1 MVATPDNRADG
12 SSAAAPTSAPA
23 AGASAAAPAAASS
36 TTPAAAASA
45 PAKDPSANGTS
56 QSQPPAHSSAASSSS
71 APGGGVDAVGSIT
84 SSADQTA
91 AILTYLQ
98 RRGFTRAEAAFK
110 AEVDAFVTGA
120 TPQQAAAAADV
131 HGRPPTVSLDDL
143 AAKNAPRD
151 LRDKEHDSNGDERD
165 GAAKKGAK
173 ADAAARDRDKDKDK
187 DKDNV
192 FGAGD
197 DADASTAAAQALL
210 LDPTDRARGFNMLRS
225 WCQGSLDVYQPEL
238 LPILLPLFVHSF
250 IDLVSMGH
258 VTAASAFYAAHSAS
272 FLPTHTA
279 LLSQIRSLA
288 LPSHIL
294 SDPLAH
300 RFRTERYVL
309 KMSNTV
315 FSLLLGWL
323 TDGSGPAAGSASSTA
338 GLDEADAPARRGREA
353 MLKIVNERCR
363 IQVLAAQPYQ
373 IDASVL
379 EEGTGLTGAG
389 PSYSSHPIGPSSR
402 SRQHAALSKN
412 AVTEADAVA
421 EFNAKAAGPQLKLH
435 PALPLSERL
444 QTEVEKELK
453 EVERKER
460 EEASLLQ
467 QQQQQQQQHDL
478 QQHDLQ
484 QSQQASTAPSTQ
496 TQEPNSSTQ
505 GAEST
510 STAPTDPPTQPT
522 ATQDGSGDTTM
533 EDASTAMAKAGDP
546 SARAGTPST
555 GGQLDRAASTVRPS
569 EPPTAGSLLSAPAG
583 PDYSVGL
590 LAPQLTDLPPQ
601 APTFRTVDVKREV
614 QRVKDARKRIRLDP
628 SLLTAKA
635 TTGGAPSTHS
645 FRFSSGV
652 RDASINA
659 LGEEGA
665 RAARHAALPSVCAY
679 TYHDADDGVTCSTF
693 SQDVSLMAA
702 GFEESFVQV
711 WSLKGEKLRG
721 LKGDP
726 HLGGARD
733 RRSLERQREAQA
745 YTTRKLIGH
754 SGPVYGV
761 DFDPV
766 GGSAS
771 APKHLLS
778 SSADGTA
785 RLWSLET
792 FGALVAYRGH
802 QHPVW
807 DVKWSP
813 LGTYFATASADKTAR
828 LWSTERINP
837 LRMYAGHLSDVDC
850 LAFHPNS
857 LYLATGSSDRTVRL
871 WDVQRGACVRL
882 FVGHQSPISCL
893 EVSPDGKYLA
903 SASTGSGT
911 ASPFGNEDPSSI
923 SSQTNDVS
931 ISLWDLASGRRIKKM
946 WGHRER
952 VNSMS
957 FSADG
962 SILVTGGQDRSV
974 RCWDVRAV
982 GGQRKAASS
991 TIASADTGVMASSTP
1006 ASAAVAAAAAAAASV
1021 ATPTAAS
1028 RGGAAAAAAAAA
1040 AKVDWHSSADCIAT
1054 FYTKG
1059 TPLVDV
1065 KFTPRNLCLVAGVYG
1080 G

>member
-56 QSQPPAHSSAASSSS
+56 H
-71 APGGGVDAVGSIT
+71 
-84 SSADQTA
+84 SADQTA

-546 SARAGTPST
+546 SAR
-555 GGQLDRAASTVRPS
+555 
-569 EPPTAGSLLSAPAG
+569 AG